1 VAKALANQAS
11 VDTRANRPGAT
22 VPLTPDRC
30 FPSKRAAVL
39 DVLILDDPLPA
50 YGIDVDVEGGR
61 VTQGEVVDVGSQR
74 EATERIARRVSGV
87 SEVRNRLEV
96 SIPVSAEE
104 IAEHVRDAI
113 AVDAIVDAD
122 GITVTGRDNVVTL
135 SGSVRSGD
143 DRDAAVAAAA
153 RRPGVVGVR
162 DEVRVV
168 A

>member
-11 VDTRANRPGAT
+11 VDTRADRPGAT
-22 VPLTPDRC
+22 VPLAPDRC
-30 FPSKRAAVL
+30 FPSKLAAVL
-39 DVLILDDPLPA
+39 DALILDDPLP
-50 YGIDVDVEGGR
+50 YGIDVDVDGGR
-61 VTQGEVVDVGSQR
+61 VPQGEVVDVGSQR
-74 EATERIARRVSGV
+74 EAAERIARRLSGV
-87 SEVRNRLEV
+87 SEVRNRLKV

-113 AVDAIVDAD
+113 GVDAIVDAD

-135 SGSVRSGD
+135 SGSFRSGE

-153 RRPGVVGVR
+153 RTPGVVSVR